1 MFSQSAHLDDGL
13 QPDRRVCI
21 ETTKPVPSQDAVFAH
36 NRHYI
41 CGDADGAKIQQGY
54 EFVKFDPIA
63 DRESL
68 HKLEADAAT
77 GKMRVRIMIILTLRV
92 KNSHGRRQF
101 NARHVMIADD
111 KIDA

>member
-13 QPDRRVCI
+13 QSDRRVRV
-21 ETTKPVPSQDAVFAH
+21 ETPEAVPSENAVFAH

-41 CGDADGAKIQQGY
+41 CGDADGAKIQQGD

-68 HKLEADAAT
+68 HKLEANAAT
-77 GKMRVRIMIILTLRV
+77 GKVRVRIMIIAALRV
-92 KNSHGRRQF
+92 KNGHGRRQF

>member
-1 MFSQSAHLDDGL
+1 MFSQSAHLNDGL
-13 QPDRRVCI
+13 QSDRRVRI

-41 CGDADGAKIQQGY
+41 CGDADGAKIQQGD

-68 HKLEADAAT
+68 HKLEADATT
-77 GKMRVRIMIILTLRV
+77 GKVRVRIMIILTLRV